1 MKDKRQRRKNA
12 LWGGIEKGQRIHM
25 RIDRKETAAR
35 LLKQDDILILC
46 HRNPDGDTLGSGY
59 GLHFALKQ
67 LGKRSR
73 VLCSDPIPPKMEYL
87 KGKESFSDFSPRFVV
102 TVDIADEQLFGDALS
117 SYRGKVDLAIDHHPS
132 NSLFAKETLLHAEA
146 AATCEIIYHLLL
158 EMGVT
163 VTQQI
168 ADCLYTG
175 IATDTG
181 CFKFAN
187 VTPDTHR
194 IAASLIEIGCQF
206 QQINKRLFQSK
217 TLGMMELERQV
228 LNTLEF
234 HDENR
239 IALICVSL
247 QMLRETGVSEA
258 ELDGISGIPRQIE
271 GVQVGVTIKERTQN
285 EYKLSV
291 RSSELLDASKFCA
304 LFGGGGH
311 ARAAG
316 CTICGSLP
324 QVREKVLT
332 ALQEALSQ

>member
-1 MKDKRQRRKNA
+1 
-12 LWGGIEKGQRIHM
+12 M
-25 RIDRKETAAR
+25 RIDRKETAAI

-59 GLHFALKQ
+59 ALHHAFKQ
-67 LGKRSR
+67 LGKRSQL
-73 VLCSDPIPPKMEYL
+73 LCSDPIPPKMRYL
-87 KGKESFSDFSPRFVV
+87 KGHENHPDFTPRFVMS
-102 TVDIADEQLFGDALS
+102 VDIADEQLFGEALTP
-117 SYRGKVDLAIDHHPS
+117 YRGKVDLAIDHHPS
-132 NSLFAKETLLHAEA
+132 NSMFARETFLDDKA
-146 AATCEIIYHLLL
+146 AATCEIIYRLLL
-158 EMGVT
+158 EMGIT
-163 VTQQI
+163 VNPQI

-175 IATDTG
+175 LITDTG

-194 IAASLIEIGCQF
+194 IAAALIEDGCQF
-206 QQINKRLFQSK
+206 QQINKLLFESK
-217 TLGMMELERQV
+217 TFGMMELERRV
-228 LNTLEF
+228 LNTLEL
-234 HDENR
+234 HSKNR
-239 IALICVSL
+239 IAMICVSL

-271 GVQVGVTIKERTQN
+271 GVQVGVTIKERAQN

-291 RSSELLDASKFCA
+291 RSSEVLDASKFCA

-332 ALQEALSQ
+332 ALQEALSR